1 MINTVDTPETDSQIT
16 TFTSISKYGKHF
28 ENRTGTVSAEFAR
41 KLERRLGDAEMELE
55 IAKVDIASRETE
67 IEELRELCESFYEVI
82 NSAISSG
89 DWKVDGACD
98 PDIDLKHFEEIK
110 ELHGW

>member
-1 MINTVDTPETDSQIT
+1 MINTVDTPETDS
-16 TFTSISKYGKHF
+16 FF
-28 ENRTGTVSAEFAR
+28 FRTDIGWDDEVEFAR
-41 KLERRLGDAEMELE
+41 NLERRLGDAEMELE